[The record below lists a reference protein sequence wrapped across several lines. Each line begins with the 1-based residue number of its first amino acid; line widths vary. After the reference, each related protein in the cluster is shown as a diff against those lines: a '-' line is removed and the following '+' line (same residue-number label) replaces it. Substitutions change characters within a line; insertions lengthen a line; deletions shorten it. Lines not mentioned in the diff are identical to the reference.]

1 MSTPQEKIEAQRLAF
16 VDHHNYHLRH
26 MVGPK
31 ELERL
36 LEAAAAENP
45 QKLPIEKK
53 APTAV
58 ALRRLVRRL
67 RRVSEIMR
75 QVGADMEYHGGCGE
89 IGEHGRCMVGASQ
102 MTKLWADGIASDVEI
117 ATITK

>member
-45 QKLPIEKK
+45 QKLPI
-53 APTAV
+53 
-58 ALRRLVRRL
+58 
-67 RRVSEIMR
+67 
-75 QVGADMEYHGGCGE
+75 
-89 IGEHGRCMVGASQ
+89 MVGASQ